1 MRRIL
6 PSTVFALMLLW
17 GTAMA
22 QVPDNMHIQGNI
34 AATAGEPLEGAHDLR
49 FEIYDNNTGGNLLW
63 SETHTD
69 VAFANGYY
77 SATLGAQGSPMT
89 FSALAFSQ
97 SLWLEITIDGSDV
110 LAPRTPLLASAY
122 SMTARSVFG
131 VSNIFP
137 AEGNAAVG
145 STTPGV
151 EPGAGKYF
159 TISAAPSGIPNNY
172 ASLELQGG
180 QGFIG
185 DPIGRIDFISNSAP
199 GNSAITR
206 IQSNTTGSSQWK
218 GDLLFFTKNGS
229 DFSSALLEERM
240 RITHEGNV
248 GIGVSDPD
256 AALDV
261 AGAAIVDDLE
271 FRDHPG
277 KSLKP
282 IGFGNIAATGTI
294 NAASSS
300 ANFTCSKT
308 NTGIYD
314 IDWTGAENSHFQAAI
329 VSVTPIGSDYRT
341 ATWSSTGGG
350 AILKIYI
357 FDSSGNPVDANFT
370 FIVYRP

>member
-63 SETHTD
+63 SETHID

-185 DPIGRIDFISNSAP
+185 DPMVASILSLIPRPATVQLPVFK
-199 GNSAITR
+199 AIQPVLRSGKAIFFSLPKTV
-206 IQSNTTGSSQWK
+206 QTFPLPYWK
-218 GDLLFFTKNGS
+218 RECASPTK
-229 DFSSALLEERM
+229 AMWEL
-240 RITHEGNV
+240 
-248 GIGVSDPD
+248 
-256 AALDV
+256 A
-261 AGAAIVDDLE
+261 
-271 FRDHPG
+271 
-277 KSLKP
+277 
-282 IGFGNIAATGTI
+282 
-294 NAASSS
+294 
-300 ANFTCSKT
+300 
-308 NTGIYD
+308 
-314 IDWTGAENSHFQAAI
+314 
-329 VSVTPIGSDYRT
+329 
-341 ATWSSTGGG
+341 
-350 AILKIYI
+350 
-357 FDSSGNPVDANFT
+357 
-370 FIVYRP
+370 